1 MYGFGELGDKIAH
14 IMSTQNEAS
23 WSELATC
30 GFKIS
35 EKVPI
40 SNGLQSNFTSA
51 FFWFLQYRI
60 GFFVERIRSLRP
72 QWSFVHI
79 EHHKKWKFKHE
90 NRKNTI
96 NIEEVNKKNTKLES
110 STILSSNIWI
120 TKGLI
125 QCVWRQNE
133 LTLSPLE

>member
-1 MYGFGELGDKIAH
+1 MKHLDQNWLPAVSRFPKKCPYRMGCSQTSQAHFFDFYNTELVF
-14 IMSTQNEAS
+14 
-23 WSELATC
+23 C
-30 GFKIS
+30 
-35 EKVPI
+35 
-40 SNGLQSNFTSA
+40 
-51 FFWFLQYRI
+51 
-60 GFFVERIRSLRP
+60 VERIRSLRP

-79 EHHKKWKFKHE
+79 EHHKKWKFKNE